1 MRIRIRYPL
10 FAAFL
15 GVIGLL
21 VILILLLVSSG
32 LRRELGLMVRADLE
46 RQLALGEWVAQ
57 EVGLVDLDLLAR
69 EITDHIGYRVT
80 FIDSEGSVLG
90 DSYVE
95 VGRLS
100 EVENHYD
107 RPEVQGLLVSGETV
121 SFAERISETVDQS
134 LLYAAR
140 LITLDGSSVIM
151 RIAAPQTDIEQ
162 AVSGVQRTVALY
174 GLLAM
179 LFALAAAY
187 MVSIALTRPL
197 VLLAKRARQLSKG
210 DYTVRVPDTKVTELQ
225 DVANAFRLLTAE
237 LQSQFT
243 ELGHEREEMQTLIDC
258 MAEGVIALSEDARVV
273 RMNRSARALLE
284 LPDTP
289 DCAPINSVVSDNK
302 LRSVLEDS
310 VIRPGNSDEVEVNGR
325 HLLVS
330 SRALDLGGAVTTLL
344 DISEIRRLE
353 QVRRDFVA
361 NASHE
366 LKTPLTS
373 IRGYAETLLD
383 DDPPE
388 KLKLEFL
395 TSIRKNTLRLEHLV
409 EDLLDLSKLESG
421 GWTGRRE
428 SVDTKEVA
436 EEAWQQVVRDIEGKG
451 GISFDILGDLRV
463 KGDRE
468 GLFHVFRNLLE
479 NSIRHTDSGGSIN
492 VSMALTQDSMVE
504 VVISDDGDGIP
515 AESLPRIF
523 ERFYRADS
531 ARARDFGGTGL
542 GLAIVRHLVSEMG
555 GEVVAESQLGQG
567 TTVRFTVP
575 VE

>member
-21 VILILLLVSSG
+21 VILILMLASSG

-107 RPEVQGLLVSGETV
+107 RPEVQGLLVGGETV

-225 DVANAFRLLTAE
+225 DVANAFHLLTAE
-237 LQSQFT
+237 LQSRFT

-325 HLLVS
+325 HLLIS

-373 IRGYAETLLD
+373 IRGYVETLLD

>member
-32 LRRELGLMVRADLE
+32 LRRELGLMVREDLE

-107 RPEVQGLLVSGETV
+107 RPEVQGVLVSGETV

-373 IRGYAETLLD
+373 IRGYVETLLD

>member
-1 MRIRIRYPL
+1 MRIRIQYPL

-21 VILILLLVSSG
+21 SVLILLLVSSG
-32 LRRELGLMVRADLE
+32 LRKELGLTVRADLE
-46 RQLALGEWVAQ
+46 RQLALGEWVVQ
-57 EVGLVDLDLLAR
+57 EAGLVDLDSLAR
-69 EITDHIGYRVT
+69 EITDRIGYRVT
-80 FIDSEGSVLG
+80 FIDPEGSVLG

-95 VGRLS
+95 LGRLP

-107 RPEVQGLLVSGETV
+107 RPEVQDLLVSGETV
-121 SFAERISETVDQS
+121 SFAERTSETVAES

-151 RIAAPQTDIEQ
+151 RIAAPQTDIERT
-162 AVSGVQRTVALY
+162 VSGVQRTVALT

-187 MVSIALTRPL
+187 MISIALTKPL
-197 VLLAKRARQLSKG
+197 VLLAQRARQFSKG

-225 DVANAFRLLTAE
+225 DVADAFNLLTDE
-237 LQSQFT
+237 LQSRLT

-258 MAEGVIALSEDARVV
+258 MAEGVIALSEDARVI

-284 LPDTP
+284 LLDTP
-289 DCAPINSVVSDNK
+289 AFAPVNSVVSDNK
-302 LRSVLEDS
+302 LRSILEDS

-330 SRALDLGGAVTTLL
+330 SRALDPGGAVTTLL

-436 EEAWQQVVRDIEGKG
+436 QEAWQVVRDIEGKE

-463 KGDRE
+463 MGDRE

-575 VE
+575 TE

>member
-107 RPEVQGLLVSGETV
+107 RPEVQGLLVGGETV
-121 SFAERISETVDQS
+121 SFAKRISETVDQS

-237 LQSQFT
+237 LQSRFT

-330 SRALDLGGAVTTLL
+330 SRALDPGGTVTTLL

-373 IRGYAETLLD
+373 IRGYVETLLD

-436 EEAWQQVVRDIEGKG
+436 EEAWQVVRGIEDKD
-451 GISFDILGDLRV
+451 GIAFDILGDFSV
-463 KGDRE
+463 MGDRE

-504 VVISDDGDGIP
+504 VVISDDGEGIP
-515 AESLPRIF
+515 NESLPRIF

-575 VE
+575 AG

>member
-162 AVSGVQRTVALY
+162 AVSGVQKTVALY

-179 LFALAAAY
+179 LLALAAAY

-273 RMNRSARALLE
+273 RMNRSACALLE

-373 IRGYAETLLD
+373 IRGYVETLLD

>member
-1 MRIRIRYPL
+1 MRIRIQYPL

-21 VILILLLVSSG
+21 SVLIVLLVSSS
-32 LRRELGLMVRADLE
+32 LRKELGLTVRADLE
-46 RQLALGEWVAQ
+46 RQLALGEWVVQ
-57 EVGLVDLDLLAR
+57 EAGLVDLDSLAR
-69 EITDHIGYRVT
+69 EITDRIGYRVT
-80 FIDSEGSVLG
+80 FIDPEGSVLG

-95 VGRLS
+95 LGRLP

-107 RPEVQGLLVSGETV
+107 RPEVQDLLVSGETV
-121 SFAERISETVDQS
+121 SFAERTSETVAES

-151 RIAAPQTDIEQ
+151 RIAAPQTDIERT
-162 AVSGVQRTVALY
+162 VSGVQRTVALT

-187 MVSIALTRPL
+187 MISIALTKPL
-197 VLLAKRARQLSKG
+197 VLLAQRARQFSKE

-225 DVANAFRLLTAE
+225 DVADAFNLLTDE
-237 LQSQFT
+237 LQSRLT

-258 MAEGVIALSEDARVV
+258 MAEGVIALSEDARVI

-284 LPDTP
+284 LLDTP
-289 DCAPINSVVSDNK
+289 AFAPVNSVVSDNK
-302 LRSVLEDS
+302 LRSILEDS

-330 SRALDLGGAVTTLL
+330 SRALDPGGAVTTLL

-436 EEAWQQVVRDIEGKG
+436 QEAWQVVRDIEGKE

-463 KGDRE
+463 MGDRE

-575 VE
+575 TE

>member
-107 RPEVQGLLVSGETV
+107 RPEVQGLLVGGETV

-140 LITLDGSSVIM
+140 LISLDGSSVIM

-237 LQSQFT
+237 LQSRFT

-373 IRGYAETLLD
+373 IRGYVETLLD

>member
-1 MRIRIRYPL
+1 MRIRIQYPL

-21 VILILLLVSSG
+21 SVLIVLLVSSS
-32 LRRELGLMVRADLE
+32 LRKELGLTVRADLE
-46 RQLALGEWVAQ
+46 RQLALGEWVVQ
-57 EVGLVDLDLLAR
+57 EAGLVDLDSLAR
-69 EITDHIGYRVT
+69 EITDRIGYRVT
-80 FIDSEGSVLG
+80 FIDPEGSVLG

-95 VGRLS
+95 LGRLP

-107 RPEVQGLLVSGETV
+107 RPEVQDLLVSGETV
-121 SFAERISETVDQS
+121 SFAERTSETVAEP

-151 RIAAPQTDIEQ
+151 RIAAPQTDIERT
-162 AVSGVQRTVALY
+162 VSGVQRTVALT

-187 MVSIALTRPL
+187 MISIALTKPL
-197 VLLAKRARQLSKG
+197 VLLAQRARQFSKE

-225 DVANAFRLLTAE
+225 DVADAFNLLTDE
-237 LQSQFT
+237 LQSRLT

-258 MAEGVIALSEDARVV
+258 MAEGVIALSEDARVI

-284 LPDTP
+284 LLDTP
-289 DCAPINSVVSDNK
+289 AFAPVNSVVSDNK
-302 LRSVLEDS
+302 LRSILEDS

-330 SRALDLGGAVTTLL
+330 SRALDPGGAVTTLL

-436 EEAWQQVVRDIEGKG
+436 QEAWQVVRDIEGKE

-463 KGDRE
+463 MGDRE

-575 VE
+575 TE

>member
-1 MRIRIRYPL
+1 MRIRIQYPL

-21 VILILLLVSSG
+21 SVLILLLVSSG
-32 LRRELGLMVRADLE
+32 LRKELGLTVRADLE
-46 RQLALGEWVAQ
+46 RQLVLGEWVVQ
-57 EVGLVDLDLLAR
+57 EAGLVDLDSLAR
-69 EITDHIGYRVT
+69 EITDRIGYRVT
-80 FIDSEGSVLG
+80 FIDPEGSVLG

-95 VGRLS
+95 LGRLP

-107 RPEVQGLLVSGETV
+107 RPEVQDLLVSGETV
-121 SFAERISETVDQS
+121 SFAERTSETVAEP

-151 RIAAPQTDIEQ
+151 RIAAPQTDIERT
-162 AVSGVQRTVALY
+162 VSGVQRTVALT

-187 MVSIALTRPL
+187 MISIALTKPL
-197 VLLAKRARQLSKG
+197 VLLAQRARQFSKG

-225 DVANAFRLLTAE
+225 DVADAFNLLTDE
-237 LQSQFT
+237 LQSRLT

-258 MAEGVIALSEDARVV
+258 MAEGVIALSEDARVI

-284 LPDTP
+284 LLDTP
-289 DCAPINSVVSDNK
+289 VFAPVNSVVSDNK
-302 LRSVLEDS
+302 LRSILEDS

-330 SRALDLGGAVTTLL
+330 SRALDPGGAVTTLL

-436 EEAWQQVVRDIEGKG
+436 QEAWQVVRDIEGKE

-463 KGDRE
+463 MGDRE

-531 ARARDFGGTGL
+531 ARTRDFGGTGL

-575 VE
+575 TE

>member
-10 FAAFL
+10 LAAFL

-21 VILILLLVSSG
+21 VILILMLASSG

-107 RPEVQGLLVSGETV
+107 RPEVQGLLVGGETV

-140 LITLDGSSVIM
+140 LITLDGFSVIM

-237 LQSQFT
+237 LQSRFT

-325 HLLVS
+325 HLLIS

-373 IRGYAETLLD
+373 IRGYVETLLD

>member
-1 MRIRIRYPL
+1 MRIRIQYPL

-21 VILILLLVSSG
+21 SVLIVLLVSSG
-32 LRRELGLMVRADLE
+32 LRKELGLTVRADLE
-46 RQLALGEWVAQ
+46 RQLVLGEWVVQ
-57 EVGLVDLDLLAR
+57 EAGLVDLDSLAR
-69 EITDHIGYRVT
+69 EITDRIGYRVT
-80 FIDSEGSVLG
+80 FIDPEGSVLG

-95 VGRLS
+95 LGRLP

-107 RPEVQGLLVSGETV
+107 RPEVQDLLVSGETV
-121 SFAERISETVDQS
+121 SFAERTSETVAEP

-151 RIAAPQTDIEQ
+151 RIAAPQTDIERT
-162 AVSGVQRTVALY
+162 VSGVQRTVALT

-187 MVSIALTRPL
+187 MISIALTKPL
-197 VLLAKRARQLSKG
+197 VLLAQRARQFSKE

-225 DVANAFRLLTAE
+225 DVADAFNLLTDE
-237 LQSQFT
+237 LQSRLT

-258 MAEGVIALSEDARVV
+258 MAEGVIALSEDARVI

-284 LPDTP
+284 LLDTP
-289 DCAPINSVVSDNK
+289 AFAPVNSVVSDNK
-302 LRSVLEDS
+302 LRSILEDS

-330 SRALDLGGAVTTLL
+330 SRALDPGGAVTTLL

-373 IRGYAETLLD
+373 IRGYVETLLD

-436 EEAWQQVVRDIEGKG
+436 QEAWQVVRDIEGKE

-463 KGDRE
+463 MGDRE

-492 VSMALTQDSMVE
+492 VSMVLTQDSMVE

-575 VE
+575 TE

>member
-80 FIDSEGSVLG
+80 FIDSEGSVRG
-90 DSYVE
+90 ESYVE

-197 VLLAKRARQLSKG
+197 V
-210 DYTVRVPDTKVTELQ
+210 
-225 DVANAFRLLTAE
+225 
-237 LQSQFT
+237 
-243 ELGHEREEMQTLIDC
+243 H
-258 MAEGVIALSEDARVV
+258 
-273 RMNRSARALLE
+273 
-284 LPDTP
+284 
-289 DCAPINSVVSDNK
+289 
-302 LRSVLEDS
+302 
-310 VIRPGNSDEVEVNGR
+310 
-325 HLLVS
+325 
-330 SRALDLGGAVTTLL
+330 
-344 DISEIRRLE
+344 
-353 QVRRDFVA
+353 
-361 NASHE
+361 
-366 LKTPLTS
+366 
-373 IRGYAETLLD
+373 
-383 DDPPE
+383 
-388 KLKLEFL
+388 
-395 TSIRKNTLRLEHLV
+395 
-409 EDLLDLSKLESG
+409 
-421 GWTGRRE
+421 
-428 SVDTKEVA
+428 
-436 EEAWQQVVRDIEGKG
+436 
-451 GISFDILGDLRV
+451 
-463 KGDRE
+463 
-468 GLFHVFRNLLE
+468 
-479 NSIRHTDSGGSIN
+479 
-492 VSMALTQDSMVE
+492 
-504 VVISDDGDGIP
+504 
-515 AESLPRIF
+515 
-523 ERFYRADS
+523 
-531 ARARDFGGTGL
+531 
-542 GLAIVRHLVSEMG
+542 
-555 GEVVAESQLGQG
+555 
-567 TTVRFTVP
+567 
-575 VE
+575 

>member
-1 MRIRIRYPL
+1 MRIRIQYPL

-21 VILILLLVSSG
+21 SVLIVLLVSSS
-32 LRRELGLMVRADLE
+32 LRKELGLTVRADLE
-46 RQLALGEWVAQ
+46 RQLALGEWVVQ
-57 EVGLVDLDLLAR
+57 EAGLVDLDSLAR
-69 EITDHIGYRVT
+69 EITDRIGYRVT
-80 FIDSEGSVLG
+80 FIDPEGSVLG

-95 VGRLS
+95 LGRLP

-107 RPEVQGLLVSGETV
+107 RPEVQDLLVSGETV
-121 SFAERISETVDQS
+121 SFAERTSETVAES

-151 RIAAPQTDIEQ
+151 RIAARQTDIERT
-162 AVSGVQRTVALY
+162 VSGVQRTVALT

-187 MVSIALTRPL
+187 MISIALTKPL
-197 VLLAKRARQLSKG
+197 VLLAQRARQFSKG

-225 DVANAFRLLTAE
+225 DVADAFNLLTDE
-237 LQSQFT
+237 LQSRLT

-258 MAEGVIALSEDARVV
+258 MAEGVIALSEDARVI

-284 LPDTP
+284 LLDTP
-289 DCAPINSVVSDNK
+289 AFAPVNSVVSDNK
-302 LRSVLEDS
+302 LRSILEDS

-330 SRALDLGGAVTTLL
+330 SRALDPGGAVTTLL

-436 EEAWQQVVRDIEGKG
+436 QEAWQVVRDIEDKEE
-451 GISFDILGDLRV
+451 ISFDILGDLRV
-463 KGDRE
+463 MGDRE

-575 VE
+575 TE

>member
-1 MRIRIRYPL
+1 MRIRIQYPL

-21 VILILLLVSSG
+21 LVLIVLLVSSG
-32 LRRELGLMVRADLE
+32 LRRELGLTVREDLE
-46 RQLALGEWVAQ
+46 RQLALGEWVVQ
-57 EVGLVDLDLLAR
+57 EAGLVDLDSLAR
-69 EITDHIGYRVT
+69 EITDRIGYRVT
-80 FIDSEGSVLG
+80 FIDPEGGVLG

-95 VGRLS
+95 LGRLP

-107 RPEVQGLLVSGETV
+107 RPEVQGVLVGGETV
-121 SFAERISETVDQS
+121 SFAERTSETVAEP

-151 RIAAPQTDIEQ
+151 RIAAPQTDIERT
-162 AVSGVQRTVALY
+162 VSGVQRTVALT

-187 MVSIALTRPL
+187 MISIALTKPL
-197 VLLAKRARQLSKG
+197 VLLAKRARQFSKG

-225 DVANAFRLLTAE
+225 DVADAFNLLTDE
-237 LQSQFT
+237 LQSRLT

-258 MAEGVIALSEDARVV
+258 MAEGVIALSEDARVI
-273 RMNRSARALLE
+273 RMNRSARELLE

-289 DCAPINSVVSDNK
+289 DFAPINSVVSDNK

-330 SRALDLGGAVTTLL
+330 SRALDPGGAVTTLL

-436 EEAWQQVVRDIEGKG
+436 QEAWQVVRDIEGKE

-463 KGDRE
+463 MGDRE

-575 VE
+575 TE

>member
-1 MRIRIRYPL
+1 MRIRIQYPL

-21 VILILLLVSSG
+21 LVLIVLLVSSG
-32 LRRELGLMVRADLE
+32 LRRDLGLTVRADLE
-46 RQLALGEWVAQ
+46 RHLALGERVAQ
-57 EVGLVDLDLLAR
+57 EAGLVDPDSLAR
-69 EITDHIGYRVT
+69 EITDRIGYRVT
-80 FIDSEGSVLG
+80 FIDPEGIVLG
-90 DSYVE
+90 DSDVE
-95 VGRLS
+95 LGRLS

-107 RPEVQGLLVSGETV
+107 RPEVQGVLVGGQIV
-121 SFAERISETVDQS
+121 SFAERTSETVGQP

-140 LITLDGSSVIM
+140 LVVLDSSSVIM
-151 RIAAPQTDIEQ
+151 RIAAPQTDIER
-162 AVSGVQRTVALY
+162 AVSGVQRTVALT

-179 LFALAAAY
+179 LVALVVAY
-187 MVSIALTRPL
+187 MISIALTRPL
-197 VLLAKRARQLSKG
+197 VLLAQRARQFSNE
-210 DYTVRVPDTKVTELQ
+210 DYTARVPDAKVTELQ
-225 DVANAFRLLTAE
+225 DVADAFNLLTDE
-237 LQSQFT
+237 LQSRFT
-243 ELGHEREEMQTLIDC
+243 ELGHERQEMQTLIDC

-284 LPDTP
+284 LSDTP
-289 DCAPINSVVSDNK
+289 DVASVSSVVSDNK
-302 LRSVLEDS
+302 LRSILEDS

-325 HLLVS
+325 HLLIS

-388 KLKLEFL
+388 KLKSEFL
-395 TSIRKNTLRLEHLV
+395 TSIRKNTIRLEHLV

-421 GWTGRRE
+421 GWAGRRE

-436 EEAWQQVVRDIEGKG
+436 EEAWQVVRDIEDKE
-451 GISFDILGDLRV
+451 GIAFDILGDLRV
-463 KGDRE
+463 MGDRE

-504 VVISDDGDGIP
+504 VVISDNGEGIP

-567 TTVRFTVP
+567 TTVSLTLP
-575 VE
+575 AE

>member
-1 MRIRIRYPL
+1 MRIRIQYPL

-21 VILILLLVSSG
+21 SVLIVLLVSSS
-32 LRRELGLMVRADLE
+32 LRKELGLTVRADLE
-46 RQLALGEWVAQ
+46 RQLALGEWVVQ
-57 EVGLVDLDLLAR
+57 EAGLVDLDSLAR
-69 EITDHIGYRVT
+69 EITDRIGYRVT
-80 FIDSEGSVLG
+80 FIDPEGSVLG

-95 VGRLS
+95 LGRLP

-107 RPEVQGLLVSGETV
+107 RPEVQDLLVSGETV
-121 SFAERISETVDQS
+121 SFAERTSETVAES

-151 RIAAPQTDIEQ
+151 RIAARQTDIERT
-162 AVSGVQRTVALY
+162 VSGVQRTVALT

-187 MVSIALTRPL
+187 MISIALTKPL
-197 VLLAKRARQLSKG
+197 VLLAQRARQFSKG

-225 DVANAFRLLTAE
+225 DVADAFNLLTDE
-237 LQSQFT
+237 LQSRLT

-258 MAEGVIALSEDARVV
+258 MAEGVIALSEDARVI

-284 LPDTP
+284 LLDTP
-289 DCAPINSVVSDNK
+289 AFAPVNSVVSDNK
-302 LRSVLEDS
+302 LRSILEDS

-330 SRALDLGGAVTTLL
+330 SRALDPGGAVTTLL

-436 EEAWQQVVRDIEGKG
+436 QEAWQVVRDIEGKE

-463 KGDRE
+463 MGDRE

-492 VSMALTQDSMVE
+492 VSMVLTQDSMVE

-575 VE
+575 TE

>member
-1 MRIRIRYPL
+1 MRIRIQYPL
-10 FAAFL
+10 FAGFL
-15 GVIGLL
+15 GVTG
-21 VILILLLVSSG
+21 LLLVLIALLVSRG
-32 LRRELGLMVRADLE
+32 LRSELDLTFLADLE
-46 RQLALGEWVAQ
+46 RQLALGEWIVR
-57 EVGLVDLDLLAR
+57 ESGSVDPDSLAR
-69 EITDHIGYRVT
+69 EITNRIGYRVT
-80 FIDSEGSVLG
+80 FIDPEGTVLG

-95 VGRLS
+95 RGQLFQ
-100 EVENHYD
+100 VENHFD
-107 RPEVQGLLVSGETV
+107 RPEVQGVLVDGEAV
-121 SFAERISETVDQS
+121 SFAERTSETVDQP
-134 LLYAAR
+134 LLYAAQ
-140 LITLDGSSVIM
+140 LTSLNGAPVVL
-151 RIAAPQTDIEQ
+151 RIAALQTDIAR
-162 AVSGVQRTVALY
+162 AVSGVQRTIF
-174 GLLAM
+174 LAGIIAT
-179 LFALAAAY
+179 LFSLVAAY
-187 MVSIALTRPL
+187 VISIALTRPL
-197 VLLAKRARQLSKG
+197 VLLAKRAREFSRG
-210 DYTVRVPDTKVTELQ
+210 DYAARVQDAKVTELQ
-225 DVANAFRLLTAE
+225 DVADAFNTLTDE
-237 LQSQFT
+237 LQARLS

-258 MAEGVIALSEDARVV
+258 MAEGVIALSADAKVL

-284 LPDTP
+284 LPDTL
-289 DCAPINSVVSDNK
+289 DFAPVDSIVRDHK
-302 LRSVLEDS
+302 LRSILEDA
-310 VIRPGNSDEVEVNGR
+310 VIRPGNSEEVEVNGR

-330 SRALDLGGAVTTLL
+330 SRALDPGGAVTTLL

-383 DDPPE
+383 DDLPE
-388 KLKLEFL
+388 KLTLEFL
-395 TSIRKNTLRLEHLV
+395 ASIRKNTLRLEHLV

-428 SVDTKEVA
+428 SVDTREVA
-436 EEAWQQVVRDIEGKG
+436 EEAWQVVRGIEDKD
-451 GISFDILGDLRV
+451 GIAFDILGDFSV
-463 KGDRE
+463 MGDRE

-504 VVISDDGDGIP
+504 VVISDDGEGIP

-575 VE
+575 AG

>member
-1 MRIRIRYPL
+1 MRIRIQRPL

-21 VILILLLVSSG
+21 VVLIVLLVSSG
-32 LRRELGLMVRADLE
+32 LR
-46 RQLALGEWVAQ
+46 
-57 EVGLVDLDLLAR
+57 VGLA
-69 EITDHIGYRVT
+69 
-80 FIDSEGSVLG
+80 
-90 DSYVE
+90 
-95 VGRLS
+95 
-100 EVENHYD
+100 
-107 RPEVQGLLVSGETV
+107 
-121 SFAERISETVDQS
+121 
-134 LLYAAR
+134 
-140 LITLDGSSVIM
+140 
-151 RIAAPQTDIEQ
+151 
-162 AVSGVQRTVALY
+162 
-174 GLLAM
+174 GLLAV
-179 LFALAAAY
+179 LVALAAAY
-187 MVSIALTRPL
+187 MISIALTSPL
-197 VLLAKRARQLSKG
+197 VLLAKRARQFSEG
-210 DYTVRVPDTKVTELQ
+210 DYSVRVPDAKVTELQ
-225 DVANAFRLLTAE
+225 DVADAFNALTTE
-237 LQSQFT
+237 LQSRFT
-243 ELGHEREEMQTLIDC
+243 ELGHEREETQTLIDC

-273 RMNRSARALLE
+273 RMNRSACALLE
-284 LPDTP
+284 LPDIP
-289 DCAPINSVVSDNK
+289 DLSPISSVIGDNK
-302 LRSVLEDS
+302 LRSIMEDS
-310 VIRPGNSDEVEVNGR
+310 VIRPGNSYEVEVNGR

-330 SRALDLGGAVTTLL
+330 SRALDPGGAVTTFL

-383 DDPPE
+383 DDLPE
-388 KLKLEFL
+388 KLTLEFL
-395 TSIRKNTLRLEHLV
+395 TSIRKNSLRLEGLV

-421 GWTGRRE
+421 GWAGRRE
-428 SVDTKEVA
+428 SVDAKGVA
-436 EEAWQQVVRDIEGKG
+436 EEAWQVVRDIEDKD
-451 GISFDILGDLRV
+451 GIAFDILGDFSV
-463 KGDRE
+463 MGDRE

-504 VVISDDGDGIP
+504 VVISDDGEGIP
-515 AESLPRIF
+515 NESLPRIF

-575 VE
+575 AG

>member
-325 HLLVS
+325 HLLIS

-421 GWTGRRE
+421 GWTGGRE
-428 SVDTKEVA
+428 SVATKEVA
-436 EEAWQQVVRDIEGKG
+436 EEAWQVVRDTEGKE
-451 GISFDILGDLRV
+451 GIAFDIFGDLKV
-463 KGDRE
+463 KGDRK

-479 NSIRHTDSGGSIN
+479 NSMRHTDNGGSIN
-492 VSMALTQDSMVE
+492 VSMALNQDSMVE

-575 VE
+575 AG

>member
-1 MRIRIRYPL
+1 MRIRIQYPL

-21 VILILLLVSSG
+21 SVLIVLLVSSS
-32 LRRELGLMVRADLE
+32 LRKELGLTVRADLE
-46 RQLALGEWVAQ
+46 RQLALGEWVVQ
-57 EVGLVDLDLLAR
+57 EAGLVDLDSLAR
-69 EITDHIGYRVT
+69 EITDRIGYRVT
-80 FIDSEGSVLG
+80 FIDPEGSVLG

-95 VGRLS
+95 LGRLP

-107 RPEVQGLLVSGETV
+107 RPEVQDLLVSGETV
-121 SFAERISETVDQS
+121 SFAERTSETVAES

-151 RIAAPQTDIEQ
+151 RIAAPQTDIERT
-162 AVSGVQRTVALY
+162 VSGVQRTVALT

-187 MVSIALTRPL
+187 MISIALTKPL
-197 VLLAKRARQLSKG
+197 VLLAQRARQFSKG

-225 DVANAFRLLTAE
+225 DVADAFNLLTDE
-237 LQSQFT
+237 LQSRLT

-258 MAEGVIALSEDARVV
+258 MAEGVIALSEDARVI

-289 DCAPINSVVSDNK
+289 VFAPVNSVVSDNK
-302 LRSVLEDS
+302 LRSILEDS

-330 SRALDLGGAVTTLL
+330 SRALDPGGAVTTLL

-436 EEAWQQVVRDIEGKG
+436 QEAWQVVRDIEGKE

-463 KGDRE
+463 MGDRE

-504 VVISDDGDGIP
+504 VVISDNGEGIP

-575 VE
+575 TE

>member
-373 IRGYAETLLD
+373 IRGYVETLLD

-575 VE
+575 TE

>member
-1 MRIRIRYPL
+1 MRIRIQRPL

-21 VILILLLVSSG
+21 VVLIVLLVSSG
-32 LRRELGLMVRADLE
+32 LR
-46 RQLALGEWVAQ
+46 
-57 EVGLVDLDLLAR
+57 VGLA
-69 EITDHIGYRVT
+69 
-80 FIDSEGSVLG
+80 
-90 DSYVE
+90 
-95 VGRLS
+95 
-100 EVENHYD
+100 
-107 RPEVQGLLVSGETV
+107 
-121 SFAERISETVDQS
+121 
-134 LLYAAR
+134 
-140 LITLDGSSVIM
+140 
-151 RIAAPQTDIEQ
+151 
-162 AVSGVQRTVALY
+162 
-174 GLLAM
+174 GLLAV
-179 LFALAAAY
+179 LVALAAAY
-187 MVSIALTRPL
+187 MISIALTSPL
-197 VLLAKRARQLSKG
+197 VLLAKRARQFSEG
-210 DYTVRVPDTKVTELQ
+210 DYSVRVPDAKVTELQ
-225 DVANAFRLLTAE
+225 DVADAFNALTTE
-237 LQSQFT
+237 LQSRFT
-243 ELGHEREEMQTLIDC
+243 ELGHEREETQTLIDC

-284 LPDTP
+284 LPDIP
-289 DCAPINSVVSDNK
+289 DLSPISSVIGDNK
-302 LRSVLEDS
+302 LRSIMEDS

-330 SRALDLGGAVTTLL
+330 SRALDPGGTVTTLL

-383 DDPPE
+383 DDLPE
-388 KLKLEFL
+388 KLTLEFL
-395 TSIRKNTLRLEHLV
+395 VSIRKHTLRLEHLV

-436 EEAWQQVVRDIEGKG
+436 EEAWQVVRDIEDKD
-451 GISFDILGDLRV
+451 GIAFDILGDFSV
-463 KGDRE
+463 MGDRE

-504 VVISDDGDGIP
+504 VVISDDGEGIP

-575 VE
+575 AG

>member
-237 LQSQFT
+237 LQFQFT
-243 ELGHEREEMQTLIDC
+243 ERGHEREEMQTLIDC

-373 IRGYAETLLD
+373 IRGYVETLLD

>member
-107 RPEVQGLLVSGETV
+107 RPEVQGLLVGGETV

-140 LITLDGSSVIM
+140 LITLDGFSVIM

-179 LFALAAAY
+179 LFALAVAY

-225 DVANAFRLLTAE
+225 DVANAFRILTAE

-373 IRGYAETLLD
+373 IRGYVETLLD

>member
-1 MRIRIRYPL
+1 MRIRIQYPL
-10 FAAFL
+10 FAGFL
-15 GVIGLL
+15 GVTG
-21 VILILLLVSSG
+21 LLLVLIALLVSRG
-32 LRRELGLMVRADLE
+32 LRSELDLTFRADLE
-46 RQLALGEWVAQ
+46 RQLALGEWIVR
-57 EVGLVDLDLLAR
+57 ESGSVDPDSLAR
-69 EITDHIGYRVT
+69 EITNRIGYRVT
-80 FIDSEGSVLG
+80 FIDPEGTVLG

-95 VGRLS
+95 RGQLFQ
-100 EVENHYD
+100 VENHFD
-107 RPEVQGLLVSGETV
+107 RPEVQGVLVDGEAV
-121 SFAERISETVDQS
+121 SFAERTSETVDQP
-134 LLYAAR
+134 LLYAAQ
-140 LITLDGSSVIM
+140 LTSLNGAPVVL
-151 RIAAPQTDIEQ
+151 RIAALQTDIAR
-162 AVSGVQRTVALY
+162 AVSGVQRTIF
-174 GLLAM
+174 LAGIIAT
-179 LFALAAAY
+179 LFSLVAAY
-187 MVSIALTRPL
+187 VISIALTRPL
-197 VLLAKRARQLSKG
+197 VLLAKRAREFSRG
-210 DYTVRVPDTKVTELQ
+210 DYAARVQDAKVTELQ
-225 DVANAFRLLTAE
+225 DVADAFNTLTDE
-237 LQSQFT
+237 LQARLS

-258 MAEGVIALSEDARVV
+258 MAEGVIALSADAKVL

-284 LPDTP
+284 LPDTL
-289 DCAPINSVVSDNK
+289 DFAPVDSIVRDHK
-302 LRSVLEDS
+302 LRSILEDA
-310 VIRPGNSDEVEVNGR
+310 VIRPGNSEEVEVNGR

-330 SRALDLGGAVTTLL
+330 SRALDPGGAVTTLL

-383 DDPPE
+383 DDLPE
-388 KLKLEFL
+388 KLTLEFL
-395 TSIRKNTLRLEHLV
+395 ASIRKNTLRLEHLV

-421 GWTGRRE
+421 GWTGGRE
-428 SVDTKEVA
+428 SVDMKEVA
-436 EEAWQQVVRDIEGKG
+436 EEAWQVVRGIEDKD
-451 GISFDILGDLRV
+451 GIAFDILGDFSV
-463 KGDRE
+463 IGDRE

-479 NSIRHTDSGGSIN
+479 NSIRHTDSDGSIN

-504 VVISDDGDGIP
+504 VVISDDGEGIP

-575 VE
+575 AG

>member
-1 MRIRIRYPL
+1 MRIRIQYPL

-21 VILILLLVSSG
+21 SVLIVLPVSSG
-32 LRRELGLMVRADLE
+32 LRKELGLTVRADLE
-46 RQLALGEWVAQ
+46 RQLALGEWVVQ
-57 EVGLVDLDLLAR
+57 EAGLVDLDSLAR
-69 EITDHIGYRVT
+69 EITDRIGYRVT
-80 FIDSEGSVLG
+80 FIDPEGSVLG

-95 VGRLS
+95 LGRLP

-107 RPEVQGLLVSGETV
+107 RPEVQDLLVSGETV
-121 SFAERISETVDQS
+121 SFTERTSETVAEP

-151 RIAAPQTDIEQ
+151 RIAAPQTDIERT
-162 AVSGVQRTVALY
+162 VSGVQRTVALT

-187 MVSIALTRPL
+187 MISIALTKPL
-197 VLLAKRARQLSKG
+197 VLLAQRARQFSKG

-225 DVANAFRLLTAE
+225 DVADAFNLLTDE
-237 LQSQFT
+237 LQSRLT

-258 MAEGVIALSEDARVV
+258 MAEGVIALSEDARVI

-284 LPDTP
+284 LLDTP
-289 DCAPINSVVSDNK
+289 AFAPVSSVVSDNK

-330 SRALDLGGAVTTLL
+330 SRALDPGGAVTTLL

-436 EEAWQQVVRDIEGKG
+436 QEAWQVVRDIEGKE

-463 KGDRE
+463 MGDRE

-567 TTVRFTVP
+567 TTVQFTVP
-575 VE
+575 TE

>member
-1 MRIRIRYPL
+1 MRIRIQYPL

-15 GVIGLL
+15 SVIGLL
-21 VILILLLVSSG
+21 LVLIILLISSG
-32 LRRELGLMVRADLE
+32 LRRELGLTVRADLE
-46 RQLALGEWVAQ
+46 RQLALGEWVVQ
-57 EVGLVDLDLLAR
+57 EAGLVDLDSLAR
-69 EITDHIGYRVT
+69 EITDRIGYRVT
-80 FIDSEGSVLG
+80 FIDPEGSVLG

-95 VGRLS
+95 LGRLP

-107 RPEVQGLLVSGETV
+107 RPEVQGVLVGGETV

-210 DYTVRVPDTKVTELQ
+210 DYTVRAPDTKVTELQ
-225 DVANAFRLLTAE
+225 DVADAFNMLTAE
-237 LQSQFT
+237 LQSRFT

-330 SRALDLGGAVTTLL
+330 SRALDLGGVVTTLL

-373 IRGYAETLLD
+373 IRGYVETLLD

>member
-1 MRIRIRYPL
+1 MRIRIQYPL

-21 VILILLLVSSG
+21 SVLIVLLVSSS
-32 LRRELGLMVRADLE
+32 LRKELGLTVRADLE
-46 RQLALGEWVAQ
+46 RQLALGEWVVQ
-57 EVGLVDLDLLAR
+57 EAGLVDLDSLAR
-69 EITDHIGYRVT
+69 EITDRIGYRVT
-80 FIDSEGSVLG
+80 FIDAEGSVLG

-95 VGRLS
+95 LGRLP

-107 RPEVQGLLVSGETV
+107 RPEVQDLLVSGETV
-121 SFAERISETVDQS
+121 SFAERTSETVAES

-151 RIAAPQTDIEQ
+151 RIAAPQTDIERT
-162 AVSGVQRTVALY
+162 VSGVQRTVALT

-187 MVSIALTRPL
+187 MISIALTKPL
-197 VLLAKRARQLSKG
+197 VLLAQRARQFSKG
-210 DYTVRVPDTKVTELQ
+210 DYTLRVPDTKVTELQ
-225 DVANAFRLLTAE
+225 DVADAFNLLTDE
-237 LQSQFT
+237 LQSRLT

-258 MAEGVIALSEDARVV
+258 MAEGVIALSEDARVI
-273 RMNRSARALLE
+273 RMNRSARALLG
-284 LPDTP
+284 LLDTP
-289 DCAPINSVVSDNK
+289 AFAPVNSVVSDNK
-302 LRSVLEDS
+302 LRSILEDS

-330 SRALDLGGAVTTLL
+330 SRALDPGGAVTTLL

-436 EEAWQQVVRDIEGKG
+436 QEAWQVVRDIEDKEE
-451 GISFDILGDLRV
+451 ISFDILGDLRV
-463 KGDRE
+463 MGDRE

-575 VE
+575 TE

>member
-1 MRIRIRYPL
+1 MRIRIQYPL

-21 VILILLLVSSG
+21 SVLIVLLVSSS
-32 LRRELGLMVRADLE
+32 LRKELGLTVRADLE
-46 RQLALGEWVAQ
+46 RQLALGEWVVQ
-57 EVGLVDLDLLAR
+57 EAGLVDLDSLAR
-69 EITDHIGYRVT
+69 EITDRIGYRVT
-80 FIDSEGSVLG
+80 FIDPEGSVLG

-95 VGRLS
+95 LGRLP

-107 RPEVQGLLVSGETV
+107 RPEVQDLLVSGETV
-121 SFAERISETVDQS
+121 SFAERTSETVAES

-151 RIAAPQTDIEQ
+151 RIAARQTDIERT
-162 AVSGVQRTVALY
+162 VSGVQRTVALT

-187 MVSIALTRPL
+187 MISIALTKPL
-197 VLLAKRARQLSKG
+197 VLLAQRARQFSKE

-225 DVANAFRLLTAE
+225 DVADAFNLLTDE
-237 LQSQFT
+237 LQSRLT

-258 MAEGVIALSEDARVV
+258 MAEGVIALSEDARVI

-284 LPDTP
+284 LLDTP
-289 DCAPINSVVSDNK
+289 AFAPVNSVVSDNK
-302 LRSVLEDS
+302 LRSILEDS

-330 SRALDLGGAVTTLL
+330 SRALDPGGAVTTLL

-436 EEAWQQVVRDIEGKG
+436 QEAWQVVRDIEDKEE
-451 GISFDILGDLRV
+451 ISFDILGDLRV
-463 KGDRE
+463 MGDRE

-575 VE
+575 TE

>member
-107 RPEVQGLLVSGETV
+107 RPEVQGVLVGGETV

-237 LQSQFT
+237 LQSRFT

-373 IRGYAETLLD
+373 IRGYVETLLD

>member
-1 MRIRIRYPL
+1 MRIRIQYPL

-21 VILILLLVSSG
+21 SVLIVLLVSSS
-32 LRRELGLMVRADLE
+32 LRKELGLTVRADLE
-46 RQLALGEWVAQ
+46 RQLALGEWVVQ
-57 EVGLVDLDLLAR
+57 EAGLVDLDSLAR
-69 EITDHIGYRVT
+69 EITDRIGYRVT
-80 FIDSEGSVLG
+80 FIDPEGSVLG

-95 VGRLS
+95 LGRLP
-100 EVENHYD
+100 EVVNHYD
-107 RPEVQGLLVSGETV
+107 RPEVQDLLVSGETV
-121 SFAERISETVDQS
+121 SFAERTSETVAEP

-151 RIAAPQTDIEQ
+151 RIAAPQTDIERT
-162 AVSGVQRTVALY
+162 VSGVQRTVALT

-187 MVSIALTRPL
+187 MISIALTKPL
-197 VLLAKRARQLSKG
+197 VLLAQRARQFSKG

-225 DVANAFRLLTAE
+225 DVADAFNLLTDE
-237 LQSQFT
+237 LQSRLT

-258 MAEGVIALSEDARVV
+258 MAEGVIALSEDARVI

-284 LPDTP
+284 LLDTP
-289 DCAPINSVVSDNK
+289 AFAPVNSVVSDNK
-302 LRSVLEDS
+302 LRSILEDS

-330 SRALDLGGAVTTLL
+330 SRALDPGGAVTTLL

-436 EEAWQQVVRDIEGKG
+436 QEAWQVVRDIEGKE

-463 KGDRE
+463 MGDRE

-542 GLAIVRHLVSEMG
+542 GLAIARHLVSEMG

-575 VE
+575 TE

>member
-1 MRIRIRYPL
+1 MRIRIQYPL

-21 VILILLLVSSG
+21 SVLIVLLVSSS
-32 LRRELGLMVRADLE
+32 LRKELGLTVRADLE
-46 RQLALGEWVAQ
+46 RQLALGEWVVQ
-57 EVGLVDLDLLAR
+57 EAGLVDLDSLAR
-69 EITDHIGYRVT
+69 EITDRIGYRVT
-80 FIDSEGSVLG
+80 FIDPEGSVLG

-95 VGRLS
+95 LGRLP

-107 RPEVQGLLVSGETV
+107 RPEVQDLLVSGETV
-121 SFAERISETVDQS
+121 SFAERTSETVAES

-151 RIAAPQTDIEQ
+151 RIAARQTDIERT
-162 AVSGVQRTVALY
+162 VSGVQRTVALT

-187 MVSIALTRPL
+187 MISIALTKPL
-197 VLLAKRARQLSKG
+197 VLLAQRARQFSKG

-225 DVANAFRLLTAE
+225 DVADAFNLLTDE
-237 LQSQFT
+237 LQSRLT

-258 MAEGVIALSEDARVV
+258 MAEGVIALSEDARVI

-284 LPDTP
+284 LLDTP
-289 DCAPINSVVSDNK
+289 AFAPVNSVVSDNK
-302 LRSVLEDS
+302 LRSILEDS

-330 SRALDLGGAVTTLL
+330 SRALDPGGAVTTLL

-436 EEAWQQVVRDIEGKG
+436 QEAWQVVRDIEGKE

-463 KGDRE
+463 MGDRE

-492 VSMALTQDSMVE
+492 VSMVLTQDSMVE

-567 TTVRFTVP
+567 TTGRFTVP
-575 VE
+575 TE

>member
-1 MRIRIRYPL
+1 MRIRIQRPL

-21 VILILLLVSSG
+21 VVLIVLLVSSG
-32 LRRELGLMVRADLE
+32 LR
-46 RQLALGEWVAQ
+46 
-57 EVGLVDLDLLAR
+57 VGLA
-69 EITDHIGYRVT
+69 
-80 FIDSEGSVLG
+80 
-90 DSYVE
+90 
-95 VGRLS
+95 
-100 EVENHYD
+100 
-107 RPEVQGLLVSGETV
+107 
-121 SFAERISETVDQS
+121 
-134 LLYAAR
+134 
-140 LITLDGSSVIM
+140 
-151 RIAAPQTDIEQ
+151 
-162 AVSGVQRTVALY
+162 
-174 GLLAM
+174 GLLAV
-179 LFALAAAY
+179 LVALAAAY
-187 MVSIALTRPL
+187 MISIALTSPL
-197 VLLAKRARQLSKG
+197 VLLAKRARQFSEG
-210 DYTVRVPDTKVTELQ
+210 DYSVRVPDAKVTELQ
-225 DVANAFRLLTAE
+225 DVADAFNALTAE
-237 LQSQFT
+237 LQSRFT
-243 ELGHEREEMQTLIDC
+243 ELGHEREETQTLIDC

-284 LPDTP
+284 LPDIP
-289 DCAPINSVVSDNK
+289 DLSPISSVIGDNK
-302 LRSVLEDS
+302 LRSIMEDS

-330 SRALDLGGAVTTLL
+330 SRALDPGGTVTTLL

-388 KLKLEFL
+388 KLTLEFL
-395 TSIRKNTLRLEHLV
+395 TSIRKNSLRLEHLV

-436 EEAWQQVVRDIEGKG
+436 EEAWQVVRDIEDKD
-451 GISFDILGDLRV
+451 GIAFDILGDFSV
-463 KGDRE
+463 MGDRE

-504 VVISDDGDGIP
+504 VVISDDGEGIP
-515 AESLPRIF
+515 NESLPRIF

-575 VE
+575 AG

>member
-1 MRIRIRYPL
+1 MRIRIQYPL

-21 VILILLLVSSG
+21 SVLIVLLVSSS
-32 LRRELGLMVRADLE
+32 LRKELGLTVRADLE
-46 RQLALGEWVAQ
+46 RQLALGEWVVQ
-57 EVGLVDLDLLAR
+57 EAGLVDLDSLAR
-69 EITDHIGYRVT
+69 EITDRIGYRVT
-80 FIDSEGSVLG
+80 FIDPEGSVLG

-95 VGRLS
+95 LGRLP

-107 RPEVQGLLVSGETV
+107 RPEVQDLLVSGETV
-121 SFAERISETVDQS
+121 SFAERTSETVAES

-151 RIAAPQTDIEQ
+151 RIAAPQTDIERTG
-162 AVSGVQRTVALY
+162 SGVQRTVALT

-187 MVSIALTRPL
+187 MISIALTKPL
-197 VLLAKRARQLSKG
+197 VLLAQRARQFSKG

-225 DVANAFRLLTAE
+225 DVADAFNLLTDE
-237 LQSQFT
+237 LQSRLT

-258 MAEGVIALSEDARVV
+258 MAEGVIALSEDARVI

-284 LPDTP
+284 LLDTP
-289 DCAPINSVVSDNK
+289 AFAPVNSVVSDNK
-302 LRSVLEDS
+302 LRSILEDS

-330 SRALDLGGAVTTLL
+330 SRALDPGGAVTTLL

-436 EEAWQQVVRDIEGKG
+436 QEAWQVVRDIEGKE

-463 KGDRE
+463 MGDRE

-567 TTVRFTVP
+567 TTIRFTVP
-575 VE
+575 TE

>member
-32 LRRELGLMVRADLE
+32 FRRELGLMVRADLE

-107 RPEVQGLLVSGETV
+107 RPEVQGLLVGGETV

-237 LQSQFT
+237 LQSRFT

-373 IRGYAETLLD
+373 IRGYVETLLD

>member
-107 RPEVQGLLVSGETV
+107 RPEVQGLLVGGETV

-237 LQSQFT
+237 LQSRFT

-373 IRGYAETLLD
+373 IRGYVETLLD

-436 EEAWQQVVRDIEGKG
+436 EEAWQQVVRDIEGKW